1 MIWNFAVILLRALK
15 NFITNEF
22 SKIISNLINSGKEI
36 SDKLEQRS
44 NVSEDFEKNVNQL
57 KCYEDVLAKLN
68 QY

>member
-1 MIWNFAVILLRALK
+1 RDK
-15 NFITNEF
+15 TNEF